1 MFILSTS
8 VRGLVIM
15 NTYKH
20 TLSAPSLPSQEFC
33 NSHYNLYYLSMF
45 IALCLFV
52 LNTNIAFAQGYA
64 MGGYAG
70 GMAGVGGGMGGRS
83 SAGSSYYGAAQ
94 AKVDH
99 SVFSGNH
106 EMLRND
112 MDYEDYL
119 LQKRNA
125 FAQQMQQNESSDD
138 KLRGYA
144 ETRLKALSSKGTKLS
159 AAEQGESH
167 DLMDW
172 LKKDAEQRANNIAW
186 LKRQNTEIAM
196 VEQDQDISF
205 KNQRNSLHNM
215 FEDSLNIESQWKW
228 NQQMQLANLHQLQAN
243 NGAIYG
249 SHQPF
254 ANAGLNGNAVNG
266 FGGGVGGRWGW

>member
-1 MFILSTS
+1 
-8 VRGLVIM
+8 M
-15 NTYKH
+15 NTYKQLAS
-20 TLSAPSLPSQEFC
+20 TPALPSQTNC
-33 NSHYNLYYLSMF
+33 NLHNNLYYISIF
-45 IALCLFV
+45 VALCL
-52 LNTNIAFAQGYA
+52 LTINPSSAIAQGYA
-64 MGGYAG
+64 AGGYG
-70 GMAGVGGGMGGRS
+70 GGISGVSGIGGGMGGGG
-83 SAGSSYYGAAQ
+83 GSGSYYGAAQ
-94 AKVDH
+94 GKVDH

-106 EMLRND
+106 EMMRND

-125 FAQQMQQNESSDD
+125 FAQQMQQNEPADD

-144 ETRLKALSSKGTKLS
+144 ETRLKALSSKGAKLS
-159 AAEQGESH
+159 AAEQAESH

-172 LKKDAEQRANNIAW
+172 LKKDADQRANNLAW

-196 VEQDQDISF
+196 VEQDQDVAF

-228 NQQMQLANLHQLQAN
+228 NQQMQLANLHQLQEN

-266 FGGGVGGRWGW
+266 FGGGIGGRWGW